1 MSIPIQ
7 RVANPLFGQTT
18 LAAGNNGLA
27 SWVRGETSPLDQKGS
42 TGWLAML
49 TGGVQTGDDWARV
62 NIPVDEIFVST
73 FTAALWSYYM
83 TATETMG
90 INIVI
95 WAHDPNDYDNRVE
108 ITQLGGHADLPK
120 ASGWNAFKFTPATGG
135 MFFYGENTAGA
146 GLTAGTQ
153 YLWSQFMADAL
164 FKSWT
169 IYRITI
175 EYGWEASGTFDAAY
189 VADIK
194 LNGVAV
200 PLQPGTEVVLS
211 NAEIDIGDVTL
222 LAGTALA
229 GKFGID
235 QATANANEVVLKA
248 GTALAG
254 KFGIDQTTD
263 GTTNAVHLKAGTADI
278 GVVGH
283 NVTGVADARA
293 TVTSAGTANVIAAST
308 AAKSVIITAETNNTG
323 IIVVGGSTCVAAVAT
338 RRGTPLEAGESM
350 GLDCDNLNDIYIDSE
365 VTGDGITF
373 TYVT

>member
-27 SWVRGETSPLDQKGS
+27 SWVRGEASPLDQKGS

-95 WAHDPNDYDNRVE
+95 WVHDPNDYDNRAE

-135 MFFYGENTAGA
+135 MLFSGENTTGT

-222 LAGTALA
+222 LAGTA
-229 GKFGID
+229 
-235 QATANANEVVLKA
+235 
-248 GTALAG
+248 
-254 KFGIDQTTD
+254 
-263 GTTNAVHLKAGTADI
+263 DI

-293 TVTSAGTANVIAAST
+293 AVTTAGTANVIAAST